1 MLIENLIKDLKE
13 FRQMNPKMEVLVRD
27 IEGVYRDNIRMA
39 ISKASLSSSETLL
52 ITSWNIFRKDI

>member
-52 ITSWNIFRKDI
+52 ITS